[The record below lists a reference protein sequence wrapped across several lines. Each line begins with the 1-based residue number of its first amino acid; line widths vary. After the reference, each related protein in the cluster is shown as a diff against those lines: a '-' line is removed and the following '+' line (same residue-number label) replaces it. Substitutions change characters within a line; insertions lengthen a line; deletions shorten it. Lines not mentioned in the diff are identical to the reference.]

1 MVTQKI
7 KILFFE
13 VRFSFNKQLSQLKLL
28 SFKNYKI
35 KFSEITSEF
44 TIQKKR
50 FLNLKKRSRLIMNMG
65 FLVKSNKRKT
75 MRQVCRSGS

>member
-7 KILFFE
+7 KNLFFE
-13 VRFSFNKQLSQLKLL
+13 IRFSFNKQLSQLKLL

-50 FLNLKKRSRLIMNMG
+50 FLNLKKRSGLIMNMG
-65 FLVKSNKRKT
+65 FL
-75 MRQVCRSGS
+75 C

>member
-50 FLNLKKRSRLIMNMG
+50 FLNLKKRSGLIMNMG
-65 FLVKSNKRKT
+65 FL
-75 MRQVCRSGS
+75 C

>member
-13 VRFSFNKQLSQLKLL
+13 IRFSFNKQLSQLKLL

-35 KFSEITSEF
+35 KFSETTSEF

-50 FLNLKKRSRLIMNMG
+50 FLNLKKRSGLIMNMG
-65 FLVKSNKRKT
+65 FL
-75 MRQVCRSGS
+75 C

>member
-13 VRFSFNKQLSQLKLL
+13 IRFSFNKQLSPLKLL

-50 FLNLKKRSRLIMNMG
+50 FLNLKKRSGLIMNMG
-65 FLVKSNKRKT
+65 FL
-75 MRQVCRSGS
+75 C

>member
-13 VRFSFNKQLSQLKLL
+13 IRFSFNKQLSQLKLL

-50 FLNLKKRSRLIMNMG
+50 FLNLKKRSGLIMNMG
-65 FLVKSNKRKT
+65 FL
-75 MRQVCRSGS
+75 C